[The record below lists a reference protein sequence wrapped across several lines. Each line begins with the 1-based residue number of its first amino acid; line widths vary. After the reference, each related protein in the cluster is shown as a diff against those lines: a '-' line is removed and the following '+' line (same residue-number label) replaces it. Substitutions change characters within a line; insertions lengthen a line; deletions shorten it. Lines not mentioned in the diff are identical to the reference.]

1 MPVKQEST
9 TKLKADN
16 KRLTERVTK
25 IQRALGAVRLEV
37 GKIVV
42 GRDQVDGLR
51 ERIKRID
58 EIIDNA

>member
-37 GKIVV
+37 SKIVV

>member
-16 KRLTERVTK
+16 ERLTERVTK

-37 GKIVV
+37 SKIVV